1 METEILLWSM
11 VAIVGTVGVLKNL
24 IKKGGRKVWTV
35 ITIIVGVIVAYLAM
49 KLPIKALQVWVA
61 VTGATLFYDTIF
73 KAFEKLINKMEDKIL
88 LEMQQQLGRIEA
100 TTIAVKDDIAELKQK
115 DITQSENLEK
125 AYAKAKARQ
134 DSIRDDLQHQIDGQK
149 TLILTVNESINSLN
163 KNIESMFKEYKKDIN
178 DRIDG
183 LETRIIEVETKK
195 EKTLVKWYD
204 KIADKLVNA
213 FLIAGGVI
221 LLKWLNVPH
230 EVVGQF
236 SK

>member
-1 METEILLWSM
+1 M
-11 VAIVGTVGVLKNL
+11 
-24 IKKGGRKVWTV
+24 
-35 ITIIVGVIVAYLAM
+35 
-49 KLPIKALQVWVA
+49 
-61 VTGATLFYDTIF
+61 D
-73 KAFEKLINKMEDKIL
+73 DKIL

-100 TTIAVKDDIAELKQK
+100 SITAVKEDISELKQK
-115 DITQSENLEK
+115 DLTQSENLEK

-178 DRIDG
+178 DRVDG
-183 LETRIIEVETKK
+183 LEDRIEAVETKK

-213 FLIAGGVI
+213 FLIACGVI

>member
-1 METEILLWSM
+1 
-11 VAIVGTVGVLKNL
+11 
-24 IKKGGRKVWTV
+24 
-35 ITIIVGVIVAYLAM
+35 
-49 KLPIKALQVWVA
+49 
-61 VTGATLFYDTIF
+61 
-73 KAFEKLINKMEDKIL
+73 MEDKIL

-100 TTIAVKDDIAELKQK
+100 SITAVKEDISELKQK
-115 DITQSENLEK
+115 DQTQSENLEK

-178 DRIDG
+178 ERIDG
-183 LETRIIEVETKK
+183 LENRIIEVETRK
-195 EKTLVKWYD
+195 ERNLVKWYD
-204 KIADKLVNA
+204 KIADKIVNA
-213 FLIAGGVI
+213 FLIAGGVV

>member
-1 METEILLWSM
+1 M
-11 VAIVGTVGVLKNL
+11 
-24 IKKGGRKVWTV
+24 R
-35 ITIIVGVIVAYLAM
+35 
-49 KLPIKALQVWVA
+49 
-61 VTGATLFYDTIF
+61 
-73 KAFEKLINKMEDKIL
+73 KMEDKIL

-100 TTIAVKDDIAELKQK
+100 SITAVKEDISELKQK
-115 DITQSENLEK
+115 DQTQSENLEK

-178 DRIDG
+178 ERIDG
-183 LETRIIEVETKK
+183 LENRIIEVETRK
-195 EKTLVKWYD
+195 ERNLVKWYD
-204 KIADKLVNA
+204 KIADKIVNA
-213 FLIAGGVI
+213 FLIAGGVV

-236 SK
+236 AK

>member
-1 METEILLWSM
+1 
-11 VAIVGTVGVLKNL
+11 
-24 IKKGGRKVWTV
+24 
-35 ITIIVGVIVAYLAM
+35 
-49 KLPIKALQVWVA
+49 
-61 VTGATLFYDTIF
+61 
-73 KAFEKLINKMEDKIL
+73 MEDKIL

-100 TTIAVKDDIAELKQK
+100 SITAVKEDISELKQK
-115 DITQSENLEK
+115 DQTQSENLEK

-134 DSIRDDLQHQIDGQK
+134 DSIRDDLQHQIDSQK

-178 DRIDG
+178 ERIDG
-183 LETRIIEVETKK
+183 LENRIIEVETRK

-204 KIADKLVNA
+204 KIADKIVNA
-213 FLIAGGVI
+213 FLIAGGVV

>member
-1 METEILLWSM
+1 
-11 VAIVGTVGVLKNL
+11 
-24 IKKGGRKVWTV
+24 
-35 ITIIVGVIVAYLAM
+35 
-49 KLPIKALQVWVA
+49 
-61 VTGATLFYDTIF
+61 
-73 KAFEKLINKMEDKIL
+73 MEDKIL

-100 TTIAVKDDIAELKQK
+100 SITAVKEDISELKQK
-115 DITQSENLEK
+115 DQTQSENLEK

-178 DRIDG
+178 ERIDG
-183 LETRIIEVETKK
+183 LENRIIEVETRK
-195 EKTLVKWYD
+195 ERNLVKWYD
-204 KIADKLVNA
+204 KIADKIVNA
-213 FLIAGGVI
+213 FLMAGGVV
-221 LLKWLNVPH
+221 LLKWLSVPR

>member
-1 METEILLWSM
+1 
-11 VAIVGTVGVLKNL
+11 
-24 IKKGGRKVWTV
+24 
-35 ITIIVGVIVAYLAM
+35 
-49 KLPIKALQVWVA
+49 
-61 VTGATLFYDTIF
+61 
-73 KAFEKLINKMEDKIL
+73 MEDKIL
-88 LEMQQQLGRIEA
+88 LGMQQQLGRIEA
-100 TTIAVKDDIAELKQK
+100 SITAVKEDISELKQK
-115 DITQSENLEK
+115 DLTQSENLEK
-125 AYAKAKARQ
+125 TYAKAKTRQ

-178 DRIDG
+178 DRVDG
-183 LETRIIEVETKK
+183 LEDRIEAVETKK

-204 KIADKLVNA
+204 KIADKIVNA

-230 EVVGQF
+230 ELVGQF

>member
-1 METEILLWSM
+1 M
-11 VAIVGTVGVLKNL
+11 
-24 IKKGGRKVWTV
+24 
-35 ITIIVGVIVAYLAM
+35 
-49 KLPIKALQVWVA
+49 
-61 VTGATLFYDTIF
+61 D
-73 KAFEKLINKMEDKIL
+73 DKIL

-100 TTIAVKDDIAELKQK
+100 SITAVKEDISELKQK
-115 DITQSENLEK
+115 DLTQSENLEK

-178 DRIDG
+178 ERIDG
-183 LETRIIEVETKK
+183 LENRIIEVETKK

-236 SK
+236 AK

>member
-1 METEILLWSM
+1 
-11 VAIVGTVGVLKNL
+11 
-24 IKKGGRKVWTV
+24 
-35 ITIIVGVIVAYLAM
+35 
-49 KLPIKALQVWVA
+49 
-61 VTGATLFYDTIF
+61 
-73 KAFEKLINKMEDKIL
+73 MEDKIL

-100 TTIAVKDDIAELKQK
+100 SITALKEDISELKQK
-115 DITQSENLEK
+115 DLTQSENLEK

-178 DRIDG
+178 DRVDG
-183 LETRIIEVETKK
+183 LEDRIKAVETKK

-204 KIADKLVNA
+204 KIADKIVNA

-230 EVVGQF
+230 ELVGQF

>member
-1 METEILLWSM
+1 
-11 VAIVGTVGVLKNL
+11 
-24 IKKGGRKVWTV
+24 
-35 ITIIVGVIVAYLAM
+35 
-49 KLPIKALQVWVA
+49 
-61 VTGATLFYDTIF
+61 
-73 KAFEKLINKMEDKIL
+73 MEDKIL

-100 TTIAVKDDIAELKQK
+100 SITAVKEDISELKQK
-115 DITQSENLEK
+115 DISQSENLEK
-125 AYAKAKARQ
+125 AYSKAKARQ

-149 TLILTVNESINSLN
+149 TLILTVNESINTLN

-183 LETRIIEVETKK
+183 LEDRIIEVETKK

-204 KIADKLVNA
+204 KIADKIVTA

>member
-1 METEILLWSM
+1 
-11 VAIVGTVGVLKNL
+11 
-24 IKKGGRKVWTV
+24 
-35 ITIIVGVIVAYLAM
+35 
-49 KLPIKALQVWVA
+49 
-61 VTGATLFYDTIF
+61 
-73 KAFEKLINKMEDKIL
+73 MEDKIF

-100 TTIAVKDDIAELKQK
+100 SITAVKEDISELKQK
-115 DITQSENLEK
+115 DLTQSENLEK

-178 DRIDG
+178 ERIDG
-183 LETRIIEVETKK
+183 LENRIIEVETRK

-204 KIADKLVNA
+204 KIADKIVNA
-213 FLIAGGVI
+213 FLIAGGAV

>member
-1 METEILLWSM
+1 M
-11 VAIVGTVGVLKNL
+11 
-24 IKKGGRKVWTV
+24 R
-35 ITIIVGVIVAYLAM
+35 
-49 KLPIKALQVWVA
+49 
-61 VTGATLFYDTIF
+61 
-73 KAFEKLINKMEDKIL
+73 KMEDKIL

-100 TTIAVKDDIAELKQK
+100 SITAVKEDISELKQK
-115 DITQSENLEK
+115 DQTQSENLEK

-178 DRIDG
+178 ERIDG
-183 LETRIIEVETKK
+183 LENRIIEVETRK

-204 KIADKLVNA
+204 KIADKIVNA
-213 FLIAGGVI
+213 FLIAGGAV